1 MAKIG
6 VKHPVYAKYTLS
18 GTTETYSDAAALG
31 KAIKVDINANP
42 TDVTLYADDDIAEEA
57 HEFVEGDIS
66 LDTSDIS
73 ATNYATL
80 MGHTTDSDTGEIT
93 AKDTDNPIPV
103 GFGFY
108 ARRIVGGVNMW
119 RAIWLPKIV
128 FTEPQDTMDTKQKDI
143 AFGTHT
149 LPGKIRK
156 NLDGVW
162 KIEKTFD
169 TEAAASAWVDSKA
182 GISAQSGGSGG
193 SGGSGASG
201 GSGGSGTGTGGN

>member
-6 VKHPVYAKYTLS
+6 IKHPVYAKYAANGTAESYS
-18 GTTETYSDAAALG
+18 GGTALG

-42 TDVTLYADDDIAEEA
+42 TDVTLYADDDIAEES

-73 ATNYATL
+73 DVNYAIL
-80 MGHTTDSDTGEIT
+80 MGHNTNADTGEIM

-108 ARRIVGGVNMW
+108 ARKRVNGVSLW
-119 RAIWLPKIV
+119 RAIWLPKVV
-128 FTEPQDTMDTKQKDI
+128 FTEPNDSMDTKQKDI

-169 TEAAASAWVDSKA
+169 TEAAGEAWVDGKA
-182 GISAQSGGSGG
+182 GITSASGSGG
-193 SGGSGASG
+193 SGSGSNG
-201 GSGGSGTGTGGN
+201 GGGN

>member
-6 VKHPVYAKYTLS
+6 VKHPVYAKYSLT
-18 GTTETYSDAAALG
+18 GNIETYSDGTSLG
-31 KAIKVDINANP
+31 KAIKIDYNPNP

-73 ATNYATL
+73 DENYATL
-80 MGHTTDSDTGEIT
+80 MGHTVNQNGEIV

-108 ARRIVGGVNMW
+108 ARKIVGGVNRW
-119 RAIWLPKIV
+119 RAIFFPKIV
-128 FTEPQDTMDTKQKDI
+128 FTEPQDTMDTKGKEI

-149 LPGKIRK
+149 LPGKLRK
-156 NLDGVW
+156 NKDGEW
-162 KIEKTFD
+162 KLEKTFD
-169 TEAAASAWVDSKA
+169 TEAAALAWVNGKV
-182 GISAQSGGSGG
+182 GISGGH
-193 SGGSGASG
+193 
-201 GSGGSGTGTGGN
+201 